1 MKQAL
6 LLFVKLPI
14 AGKVKTRLGASV
26 GDAQAALFYTAFVR
40 DLLTRIDNHGVE
52 TLIFF
57 DQEEPVTK
65 YIEWLGD
72 RKLFPQRG
80 RDLGARMFNAFEDS
94 FALDYT
100 RGVLTG
106 SDLPDLSPQ
115 TIEEGLSSLK
125 KHPVCIG
132 PAKDGGYYLIGFQN
146 KKLTDIPFSDINWS
160 TPRVFKQT
168 IQKFKSINLAPYILP
183 EQADVDTLQDLET
196 LVQSKDFK
204 TRCPHTF
211 KAYRKYIK
219 TV

>member
-14 AGKVKTRLGASV
+14 AGKVKTRLGTSV
-26 GDAQAALFYTAFVR
+26 GDAQAALFYTAFVQ
-40 DLLTRIDNHGVE
+40 DLLTKIDNHGLE

-57 DQEEPVTK
+57 NQEEPVTK
-65 YIEWLGD
+65 YIEWLGN

-80 RDLGARMFNAFEDS
+80 RNLGERMFNAFEDS

-100 RGVLTG
+100 RCVLTG

-125 KHPVCIG
+125 KHAVCIG

-146 KKLTDIPFSDINWS
+146 KKLTDIPFTAINWS

-168 IQKFKSINLAPYILP
+168 IQKFKSNNLDPYILP
-183 EQADVDTLQDLET
+183 EQADVDTLQDLED

-219 TV
+219 TA